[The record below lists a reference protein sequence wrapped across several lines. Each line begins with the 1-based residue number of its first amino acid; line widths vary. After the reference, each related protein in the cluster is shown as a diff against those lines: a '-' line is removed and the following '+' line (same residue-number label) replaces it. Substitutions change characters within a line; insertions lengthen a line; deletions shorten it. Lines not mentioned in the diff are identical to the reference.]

1 MHVETL
7 QLVKMTDFDTQH
19 SSETTSH
26 GMMVDCT
33 ISTACTDVSTPSHH
47 AVTSECGVQAA
58 SDTVCRGSQITPST
72 RDAGCQYEETPTLIP
87 QQRTSFPSIIKP
99 SPIKHLSPPMKKE
112 KHSPNTSP
120 TDPNSQNIFLGTKGL
135 HSLNKAQSRSSPLST
150 DTLIQSHLKQLQTQV
165 LQDSLNRMKTDPL
178 DQLNMR
184 SMGGGEEPNNISS
197 LLQPALMNSLPLT
210 SYALLLDMLNRQA
223 AAGTNASQLASHLN
237 QIQQLSKP
245 TPTSIS
251 SSLSAFPMN
260 LNMNSSLVKPTPLT
274 SQSLNTVLS
283 QASPLLKPSLSNSSL
298 LNSTSV
304 SSLLSNSGGLLGR
317 CTSPANLLSSTL
329 NSHPTMLSKSGTS
342 PPNNKRFLIHPP
354 VMMHRDSEHTG
365 KREMDI
371 ESLVDSVI
379 DEHMSNNNNISSNYN
394 DHLNYSTQ
402 NCVFNRDIMNDYDMA
417 PPFKRRRR
425 TVFTERQLQGLEEA
439 YTKSQYLDRESR
451 LELCKKLGLSLHTV
465 VYWFQ
470 NKRAISRRRGQ
481 PLEGNNNHSFNAEEY
496 SNFKLNQSPPTSPLT
511 SVNMSTY
518 SPSPPTI
525 KASMV
530 TSMVSPPS
538 SRTGSIASPT
548 TMTGMTA
555 TLTTSSMTKTAINT
569 VGAMVGAT
577 N

>member
-1 MHVETL
+1 
-7 QLVKMTDFDTQH
+7 
-19 SSETTSH
+19 
-26 GMMVDCT
+26 
-33 ISTACTDVSTPSHH
+33 
-47 AVTSECGVQAA
+47 
-58 SDTVCRGSQITPST
+58 
-72 RDAGCQYEETPTLIP
+72 
-87 QQRTSFPSIIKP
+87 
-99 SPIKHLSPPMKKE
+99 
-112 KHSPNTSP
+112 
-120 TDPNSQNIFLGTKGL
+120 
-135 HSLNKAQSRSSPLST
+135 
-150 DTLIQSHLKQLQTQV
+150 
-165 LQDSLNRMKTDPL
+165 
-178 DQLNMR
+178 
-184 SMGGGEEPNNISS
+184 

-245 TPTSIS
+245 TPTSIP

-283 QASPLLKPSLSNSSL
+283 QAGSPLLKPSLSNSSL

-317 CTSPANLLSSTL
+317 STSPANLLSSTL
-329 NSHPTMLSKSGTS
+329 SSHPTMLSKAGTS

-354 VMMHRDSEHTG
+354 VMMHRDGEHTA

-379 DEHMSNNNNISSNYN
+379 DEHMSNNNNNNIASNYN
-394 DHLNYSTQ
+394 DHLSNYNTQ

-481 PLEGNNNHSFNAEEY
+481 PLEGNNNHSFNNEEY
-496 SNFKLNQSPPTSPLT
+496 SGFKLNQSPPTSPLT
-511 SVNMSTY
+511 SVSMSTY

-525 KASMV
+525 KGSMV

-538 SRTGSIASPT
+538 SRPGSMVTSVTSPT